1 VTTHTG
7 APYSPNG
14 APVGQLT
21 VVSEPPHRA
30 EPGAQN
36 AGLSAHGEGHFMDH
50 PGKAGGI
57 DLEAD
62 YFEKNAERMRYPEF
76 RRQHLS
82 VGSGVI
88 HAAWLTSEKTVIV
101 TGSSR

>member
-1 VTTHTG
+1 VNHRTVPNPALKMRGLAPMARDTLWTT
-7 APYSPNG
+7 
-14 APVGQLT
+14 
-21 VVSEPPHRA
+21 R
-30 EPGAQN
+30 
-36 AGLSAHGEGHFMDH
+36 
-50 PGKAGGI
+50 GKAGGI